1 VIIKF
6 FAPWCRACKGLEP
19 KYLQMAQDSKYKSF
33 PIVFGQISIQ
43 NNKDYLKSLGILAL
57 PMIQIYG
64 GSDGLVESFPCG
76 PSKVPILKK
85 KLLQVLKDRVDPDT
99 LELRVTAPIM
109 DCVLD
114 QELSEAEPC
123 MERDISLVN
132 KQEQDE
138 TGPSLELSVAGV
150 VLSGQDVDHLRSGI
164 PYFRDLTDGEFD
176 LLMKKAK
183 LLTFEE
189 HDIIMLQGKR
199 GKSFYVIESG
209 EVEISVR
216 SFFEDPLTTPSSYLG
231 PVINRLQKKD
241 YFGERSLITGEPRAA
256 SIRATEKTRCF
267 TFDVSDMPTSS
278 ILSGKLL
285 RDVTDERMEQ
295 INDKYGV
302 EFIDINKNHD
312 QFKNVSVASQQRGSA
327 NSPRPIKGVDTDDDI
342 EETLGQLDKPESLGS
357 SSQNEELIFSLL
369 MRFKMVR
376 HAKKGFDYIMR
387 TKPSWGDLGQMRR
400 RLMLVSRL
408 PDSLRMEFIEV
419 FKLIDTSHDGMI
431 SLRELRRFMEV
442 IGDEKTDTELLELI
456 NKSDPSVDGNAEI
469 SLTEFLG
476 VMAEAEFFF
485 LFKDT
490 FTSLDP
496 DDTGFVRA
504 GDLKKVL
511 QGVRDL
517 ISDDRKSIIDVEDQD
532 LLIDYERFSS
542 MLLGSPLK
550 P

>member
-1 VIIKF
+1 
-6 FAPWCRACKGLEP
+6 
-19 KYLQMAQDSKYKSF
+19 MAQDSKYKSF

-285 RDVTDERMEQ
+285 LQDVTDERMEQ

-327 NSPRPIKGVDTDDDI
+327 NSPRPIKGVDTDDDM
-342 EETLGQLDKPESLGS
+342 EETLGQLDTPESLGS